1 MQPNHGAVAESVA
14 EANRCSHLLPAVFA
28 VRRGCRDR
36 SLIDAALGALAVL
49 SAMLEA
55 QRLVCAEALAEVSP
69 RPDVDLADGLRS
81 GRRDAER
88 AMQRLDVAQR
98 APQMCGA
105 LGDGRVG
112 AAHLDEL
119 GSSLR
124 RLDGPQQDGLLAELP
139 ALVEV
144 AAQMTADQ
152 FGRRLRLIER
162 HLRADDGQALFERQ
176 RRAVRLHSWVGR
188 EDGMYVWKLAVDP
201 LTGLR
206 LNARLNAATE
216 SMFHGGL
223 VPPGAPQ
230 DGIERQAFLRAHAL
244 VGLLDGYAGGGRP
257 GRPEWVVVEDRRVP
271 AGASPVVD
279 LGLAVEL
286 PATVLS
292 RIRAEAVERAV
303 TLDGPVVVGGPGRAN
318 LGRASRL
325 ASEDQRRLLRA
336 LYATCAIDGCTV
348 PFGACVIHHV
358 VWWRHGGRTDLDNL
372 VPICIRHHH
381 RLHDGGWSAR
391 LDEHRQLHIRTPSG
405 QTMVSGPNRI
415 EHTAQHTSDSVAS
428 VQARPPPSTP
438 PG

>member
-1 MQPNHGAVAESVA
+1 MAAVDAKISVYVEIDVGAGRCGVPPGRPAADLAQLISRQP
-14 EANRCSHLLPAVFA
+14 HLVFA
-28 VRRGCRDR
+28 GIHAYQGGAQHLRQPAEREQA
-36 SLIDAALGALAVL
+36 ILGQRALARR
-49 SAMLEA
+49 E
-55 QRLVCAEALAEVSP
+55 P
-69 RPDVDLADGLRS
+69 RA
-81 GRRDAER
+81 
-88 AMQRLDVAQR
+88 
-98 APQMCGA
+98 
-105 LGDGRVG
+105 
-112 AAHLDEL
+112 
-119 GSSLR
+119 
-124 RLDGPQQDGLLAELP
+124 
-139 ALVEV
+139 
-144 AAQMTADQ
+144 
-152 FGRRLRLIER
+152 ER

-415 EHTAQHTSDSVAS
+415 DLTTQQTSDSAAS

>member
-98 APQMCGA
+98 VVEE
-105 LGDGRVG
+105 LLDDHE
-112 AAHLDEL
+112 AADEP
-119 GSSLR
+119 S
-124 RLDGPQQDGLLAELP
+124 
-139 ALVEV
+139 
-144 AAQMTADQ
+144 
-152 FGRRLRLIER
+152 

-415 EHTAQHTSDSVAS
+415 DLTTQQTSDSAAS